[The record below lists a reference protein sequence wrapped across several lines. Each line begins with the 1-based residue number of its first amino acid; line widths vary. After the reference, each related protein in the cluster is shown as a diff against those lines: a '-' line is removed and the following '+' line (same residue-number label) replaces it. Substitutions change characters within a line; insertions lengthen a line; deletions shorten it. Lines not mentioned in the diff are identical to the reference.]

1 MNVSTVRSR
10 GKSRRGSRFL
20 LLGVIVLGAIM
31 VFSAVTVGEP
41 SLAAAGILAL
51 VLVLAVARWPS
62 APVLVVLFIIYTN
75 AAAVAVQ
82 FHGVPFIIGAAAP
95 LLLAVPLAHALVV
108 KRERLIFNPVLFLM
122 FLFFGIQLM
131 AAVFAVELNFEE
143 LLTFAI
149 EGLGLYFLVLN
160 TVRTPNMLRYAVWAI
175 VIAGLAVGGLVV
187 FQELT
192 GSYDNDFGGF
202 AQTGNAFGTGEEDLQ
217 GEITQTRL
225 GGSLGKPN
233 RFAQIMVML
242 VPLAMFRFW
251 GERRVAPRLI
261 AAVAVVL
268 ISAAAMLTFSRG
280 AIVAYALMI
289 VALILV
295 RQIKIY
301 QLAILL
307 LGLLLAVTLVPN
319 VGGRL
324 VKLSD
329 LSPAGFVSDEQSGGI
344 ESADSSTK
352 SRVTQMMAAV
362 LMFADHPITGI
373 GPGMYP
379 RHYQEYARIVGLKV
393 KTTDRQSHFLYGGV
407 AAETGIFGFITFCLI
422 IFVTMRDLWRTRTLW
437 KRERPE
443 YAHMATGIM
452 LAIFTYL
459 ITGIFLHFAYIRF
472 FWIIMGIAGAAVHI
486 YQGEAGRLPWIAES
500 KAKHHEGMLTVRH
513 TAS

>member
-1 MNVSTVRSR
+1 MNVSTIRTERKTSKISR
-10 GKSRRGSRFL
+10 LL
-20 LLGVIVLGAIM
+20 LLGAIVLGAII
-31 VFSAVTVGEP
+31 FISAISVKEP
-41 SLAAAGILAL
+41 TLAAAGFLAL
-51 VLVLAVARWPS
+51 VLVLAVGRWPS
-62 APVLVVLFIIYTN
+62 APVFFVLFIVYTN
-75 AAAVAVQ
+75 AAVVAVQ
-82 FHGVPFIIGAAAP
+82 FHGVPFIVGAAFP
-95 LLLAVPLAHALVV
+95 LLLAVPLAHALIV
-108 KRERLIFNPVLFLM
+108 KRERLIFTPVLFLI

-131 AAVFAVELNFEE
+131 TAVFARE
-143 LLTFAI
+143 LLFEPLMTFAI
-149 EGLGLYFLVLN
+149 EALGFYFLLLN
-160 TVRTPNMLRYAVWAI
+160 TIRTPNVLRYAVWAI
-175 VIAGLAVGGLVV
+175 VLAGLVIGGLVV
-187 FQELT
+187 FQELS

-225 GGSLGKPN
+225 AGPLGKPN

-251 GERRVAPRLI
+251 GERRLGLRLVAG
-261 AAVAVVL
+261 AAVVL
-268 ISAAAMLTFSRG
+268 ISAAALLTFSRG
-280 AIVAYALMI
+280 AVVAYGLMI

-301 QLAILL
+301 QFAILL
-307 LGLLLAVTLVPN
+307 VGLLLVLTLVPN

-329 LSPAGFVSDEQSGGI
+329 LNPAAFFSEEQSGGI

-362 LMFADHPITGI
+362 LMFADNPITGI

-379 RHYQEYARIVGLKV
+379 SHYHEYAKIVGLKV
-393 KTTDRQSHFLYGGV
+393 KTTDRQSHFLYGGI
-407 AAETGIFGFITFCLI
+407 AAETGIFGILTFGAIL
-422 IFVTMRDLWRTRTLW
+422 FVAMRDLWRTRKRW

-443 YAHMATGIM
+443 YAHMATGLM

-472 FWIIMGIAGAAVHI
+472 FWMVMGVAGAAVHI
-486 YQGEAGRLPWIAES
+486 YQNEAAGLPWQATS
-500 KAKHHEGMLTVRH
+500 KVDSREVRLTARH